1 MICGFPSR
9 KIFVVGVTGTKGKTT
24 TTELIAAIFEAA
36 GRKTAVLNS
45 YRMKMNGDA
54 DLNRSGM
61 SMPGRGAI
69 QRFLRQAARGGCE
82 LAVLEVTSQGVL
94 QHRHRFIRFGA
105 AVFINIHPEHI
116 EAHGSFEKYREA
128 KLDFFRRAGKG
139 SVFVVNGDDG
149 NSFLFQKAAGGGRAV
164 LFSKNDLRGFALS
177 DFLQSD
183 FNRENAA
190 AAAAFARSRGIEEE
204 IIRKTLADF
213 SGVPGRLEYVQKEPF
228 SVVVDYAHT
237 PDSLAAVYK
246 TLRERHLSGG
256 GGLICVLGA
265 AGGGRDKWKRPEMG
279 KIAAENCD
287 EIILTDEDPYDEDS
301 GRILAEIKSGIQNAS
316 FPIQNAREI
325 INREEAIEK
334 AVGLAKAGDVVV
346 ITGKGSEPW
355 MHLEKKRKI
364 PWSDREAVLKALES
378 KKNNRD

>member
-1 MICGFPSR
+1 
-9 KIFVVGVTGTKGKTT
+9 
-24 TTELIAAIFEAA
+24 
-36 GRKTAVLNS
+36 
-45 YRMKMNGDA
+45 
-54 DLNRSGM
+54 
-61 SMPGRGAI
+61 
-69 QRFLRQAARGGCE
+69 
-82 LAVLEVTSQGVL
+82 
-94 QHRHRFIRFGA
+94 
-105 AVFINIHPEHI
+105 
-116 EAHGSFEKYREA
+116 
-128 KLDFFRRAGKG
+128 
-139 SVFVVNGDDG
+139 
-149 NSFLFQKAAGGGRAV
+149 
-164 LFSKNDLRGFALS
+164 
-177 DFLQSD
+177 
-183 FNRENAA
+183 
-190 AAAAFARSRGIEEE
+190 
-204 IIRKTLADF
+204 
-213 SGVPGRLEYVQKEPF
+213 QKEPF